1 MQIHWNGLFPSLG
14 TSVCWKKSLA
24 SRMKFPITTREG
36 SAQHKAAVAW
46 QTESQC
52 PCRCSWV
59 MQKHSIP
66 HASLTSQWPAV
77 WLAHVKRWCVL
88 LFLVLIKK
96 KSWKLSIL
104 FFLHYEEN
112 VCVCWV
118 FRGGEE
124 TCLFT
129 DWKAISQVGLRH
141 RQSDK
146 PLRKR
151 GFALN

>member
-66 HASLTSQWPAV
+66 HANLTSQWPAV
-77 WLAHVKRWCVL
+77 WLAHVKLWCVL

-96 KSWKLSIL
+96 NI
-104 FFLHYEEN
+104 EN
-112 VCVCWV
+112 YPSCSSCIMKKMCVCWV